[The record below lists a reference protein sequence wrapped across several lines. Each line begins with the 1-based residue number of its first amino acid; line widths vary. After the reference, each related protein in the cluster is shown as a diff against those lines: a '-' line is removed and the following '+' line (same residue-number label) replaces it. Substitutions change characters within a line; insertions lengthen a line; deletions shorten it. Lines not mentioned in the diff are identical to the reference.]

1 MDRSVEAEPVLGA
14 GERLAQAILEPG
26 ILDDGVGQLFHHRA
40 VELRIGREVN
50 ARAAV
55 VRLEVDDAHAVELA
69 EPSEQLAVPVLLR
82 IELELEPRRDLE
94 PAPRR
99 RAGGDDE
106 PDGTLLAPERLAEAE
121 LVLAQPEIEHCTL
134 ERPAAIALG
143 QLLELVEMAREILEA
158 PRPREHELGR
168 NAVVQLGLVGDV
180 FPLAGR
186 AVTLE
191 DDRGRHARPA
201 GRRGRFP
208 PLEPVAVDLD
218 RQSREGFPERHT
230 PSI

>member
-1 MDRSVEAEPVLGA
+1 MLLG
-14 GERLAQAILEPG
+14 GLLLQ
-26 ILDDGVGQLFHHRA
+26 HR
-40 VELRIGREVN
+40 
-50 ARAAV
+50 
-55 VRLEVDDAHAVELA
+55 
-69 EPSEQLAVPVLLR
+69 
-82 IELELEPRRDLE
+82 
-94 PAPRR
+94 
-99 RAGGDDE
+99 
-106 PDGTLLAPERLAEAE
+106 
-121 LVLAQPEIEHCTL
+121 TL

-158 PRPREHELGR
+158 PRPREHELAR
-168 NAVVQLGLVGDV
+168 HAVVQLGLVGDV

-186 AVTLE
+186 AVALE

-218 RQSREGFPERHT
+218 RQSRERFPERHT